1 MIRLLA
7 LLPVLIAFQAGVPPA
22 LAWTW
27 PADGP
32 VLRAFSF
39 EGDPYAAGHH
49 RGIDVAAEAG
59 APVRAPAAGVVSF
72 AGTVPGGG
80 RTVTLQTA
88 DGYSV
93 TLVHL
98 GMIRVAREAIL
109 SEGAPV
115 GTIGPTGDAEHAEP
129 YVHLGIRLTSDAQ
142 GYLDPL
148 SFLPGPR
155 PAAPAR
161 PQHPPTR
168 FLHRPLQ
175 RRQSPL
181 PRAKRRSG
189 CRSSRSR
196 PRALSSRPR
205 RLSRAPLRPKLR
217 CLKRPSRE
225 PLSSPP
231 ATSGRPAA
239 ARPRVE
245 SREHPWACATRSRA
259 RASSGRGIRGRSVR
273 VPPRWRSPSSR
284 RRARRPAPGP
294 SSRPA
299 GRKTAGSSRSPESSL
314 PSRRS
319 CPSVRR

>member
-129 YVHLGIRLTSDAQ
+129 YVHLGIRRAGVSRP
-142 GYLDPL
+142 PL
-148 SFLPGPR
+148 LP
-155 PAAPAR
+155 
-161 PQHPPTR
+161 
-168 FLHRPLQ
+168 
-175 RRQSPL
+175 
-181 PRAKRRSG
+181 PRAEAGCAGSARNTRRPGS
-189 CRSSRSR
+189 CT
-196 PRALSSRPR
+196 
-205 RLSRAPLRPKLR
+205 APFRGAKA
-217 CLKRPSRE
+217 PSRE
-225 PLSSPP
+225 RS
-231 ATSGRPAA
+231 AGRGAGRPGA
-239 ARPRVE
+239 
-245 SREHPWACATRSRA
+245 
-259 RASSGRGIRGRSVR
+259 G
-273 VPPRWRSPSSR
+273 
-284 RRARRPAPGP
+284 PGP
-294 SSRPA
+294 SAA
-299 GRKTAGSSRSPESSL
+299 GPDA
-314 PSRRS
+314 
-319 CPSVRR
+319 

>member
-1 MIRLLA
+1 MTWLLA
-7 LLPVLIAFQAGVPPA
+7 LLPVLIAFQAGAPPA

-39 EGDPYAAGHH
+39 EGDPYTAGHH

-98 GMIRVAREAIL
+98 GTIRVAREAIL
-109 SEGAPV
+109 AEGAPV
-115 GTIGPTGDAEHAEP
+115 GKIGPTGDAEHAEP

-155 PAAPAR
+155 PAAPAPPAPPADPVPAPPPSEAPEPAPPSEAPVAVPVVPEPAPD
-161 PQHPPTR
+161 PQQPAPAPEASAPAPDAPSPETAEPR
-168 FLHRPLQ
+168 AGVTASGDRRTAGGGRAEGREAGASVGVRDPVASSGVFRS
-175 RRQSPL
+175 RRQRAESPHAATVELSEL
-181 PRAKRRSG
+181 PASG
-189 CRSSRSR
+189 PSRSAR
-196 PRALSSRPR
+196 PVAS
-205 RLSRAPLRPKLR
+205 A
-217 CLKRPSRE
+217 
-225 PLSSPP
+225 
-231 ATSGRPAA
+231 AA
-239 ARPRVE
+239 ARDD
-245 SREHPWACATRSRA
+245 
-259 RASSGRGIRGRSVR
+259 
-273 VPPRWRSPSSR
+273 
-284 RRARRPAPGP
+284 
-294 SSRPA
+294 
-299 GRKTAGSSRSPESSL
+299 GSSRSPGSSL
-314 PSRRS
+314 PSRHS